1 MASTLIINGRRF
13 TAGGDRTLSTE
24 VLQPPLGYTRIR
36 DPNWED
42 GPYKLR
48 YRLFDKAHEHE
59 NWMTMPDL
67 KQLVQR
73 DEAWVIEM
81 VKTGKLYAGMKRGS
95 GIPLF
100 RILDRGAVIRETILE
115 AAPRVEM
122 GSRKTKDRWD
132 K

>member
-1 MASTLIINGRRF
+1 MASTLIINGRRY
-13 TAGGDRTLSTE
+13 TSGGERSPSSE

-42 GPYKLR
+42 GPWKLR

-81 VKTGKLYAGMKRGS
+81 VRTGKLDAGMKRGS